1 MYKKSPLTSRHT
13 LLVFPIGCTLKHF
26 STNAQTRIP
35 LKYEFCASVIMI
47 FTDSDIKRYVDT
59 DIDFEVQPCHIGAY
73 TNLNAHMNPNTH
85 ANINVHLNT
94 HKYTHI

>member
-1 MYKKSPLTSRHT
+1 
-13 LLVFPIGCTLKHF
+13 
-26 STNAQTRIP
+26 
-35 LKYEFCASVIMI
+35 MI

-85 ANINVHLNT
+85 ANIYVHLNT